1 MAGQVAVERTID
13 VSSEKCRDHNR
24 PVEYS
29 CKTCKGDFV
38 CRKCVVSGHSGH
50 IMDDVQ
56 DFISE
61 QKWEVLKVLNDTD
74 DRLKQL
80 GLDYANVKE
89 RMDVN
94 ENESQILVSQ
104 IEKRGKILK
113 AHIDEIVESGRK
125 KSERY
130 QRKNNRR
137 LKKVLQEITDVKT
150 KLEQKVN
157 KCRDLVHSRKYK
169 DFKKSVHLGNE
180 LEKNASASHG
190 ETSTRSQ
197 TFIAPPPFEDI
208 TVLEALFGKLQ
219 IDTSQLNSVS
229 VKLKSSFR
237 NRDDEAVYRICP
249 VMDGNSAWVSGDECI
264 LHLVTFAGDFLKKLE
279 LNSGVNDLCCM
290 TQSNDVTS
298 LVVACEDNTLKKISQ
313 EEEEDE
319 TFGIELFQFESD
331 PQSISVTAENDI
343 VLVTPGHVTPVKV
356 DMRGKR
362 KPFVSKN
369 EEGMVLT
376 TPNTIRVNTD
386 TGDLAILNNE
396 PGCLY
401 VCDEKLNLKFKY
413 NGQENEDDQMEASD
427 FDPQG
432 VTFDRD
438 HNILVADQGR
448 RRVIL
453 LDKEGHFLKT
463 LISKIEDEPL
473 TVEMVQESTT
483 HVLWVGYSSGKIET
497 YEYIF
502 N

>member
-13 VSSEKCRDHNR
+13 VTEKCRDHNL
-24 PVEYS
+24 PMEYS
-29 CKTCKGDFV
+29 CKTCKGEFICHD
-38 CRKCVVSGHSGH
+38 CVIGGHNGH
-50 IMDDVQ
+50 IFGDLQ
-56 DFISE
+56 AFISE
-61 QKWEVLKVLNDTD
+61 QKLEVLKVLTDTD
-74 DRLKQL
+74 DRLYQL
-80 GLDYANVKE
+80 NLGCANVKE
-89 RMDVN
+89 RMDDN
-94 ENESQILVSQ
+94 EKESQILVSQ

-137 LKKVLQEITDVKT
+137 LRKVLQEITDVKT
-150 KLEQKVN
+150 KLEQKTN
-157 KCRDLVHSRKYK
+157 KCRDLVHSREYE
-169 DFKKSVHLGNE
+169 DFKKSLHLGNE

-190 ETSTRSQ
+190 RTSTRSQ
-197 TFIAPPPFEDI
+197 TFIAPSPFEDI

-229 VKLKSSFR
+229 VRLKSSFR
-237 NRDDEAVYRICP
+237 NRDDDAVYRICP

-264 LHLVTFAGDFLKKLE
+264 LHLVTFTGDFLKKLE
-279 LNSGVNDLCCM
+279 LNSGVNDLCCI

-298 LVVACEDNTLKKISQ
+298 LVVACEDNTLKKISP
-313 EEEEDE
+313 EEEDE

-331 PQSISVTAENDI
+331 PQSISITAENDI

-362 KPFVSKN
+362 KPFVSKS

-413 NGQENEDDQMEASD
+413 HGKENEDDQIEASD

-483 HVLWVGYSSGKIET
+483 HVLWVGYNSGKIET